1 LNNSPQ
7 RITNLDFIRGF
18 AVLGILV
25 INVISFGLPITAM
38 INHSAYGAENLLD
51 WIVIVISSVFFEYKM
66 MGLFSML
73 FGVGLMIFLDNAKQ
87 KVKRPKLLSFW
98 RNCLLLLFGVA
109 HVSIW
114 EGDILMYYALCA
126 FCIILF
132 PQIQNNKITIFF
144 ITFLVF
150 ADLFLI
156 NYVGS
161 LYDATGNLILE
172 EPWVAI
178 ASEGGS
184 LNLGK
189 FWFPGESEFGN
200 MFLLLFALDGF
211 LRAIT
216 LMVVGIL
223 LYKLKIVQGTKGLN
237 FYKNLMFYGFAIGLP
252 FSIYSI
258 YLPISSEYSAA
269 IAITSRFWQSLS
281 VIPMVLGYV
290 GLLTIMNI
298 KLRESISTRLR
309 ACGKMAFTNYITQTL
324 FGVFVLGGLFGIGNF
339 SRSQLVLYIVII
351 WGLQIYWSKPILDKW
366 RYGPLEWLWRK
377 LTYLFV

>member
-1 LNNSPQ
+1 MNNSPQ

-223 LYKLKIVQGTKGLN
+223 LYKLNIVQGTKGLN
-237 FYKNLMFYGFAIGLP
+237 FYKNLMFYGFAMGLP

-298 KLRESISTRLR
+298 KLRESVSTRLR

-324 FGVFVLGGLFGIGNF
+324 FGVFVLGGLFEIGNF

>member
-1 LNNSPQ
+1 MASSK

-38 INHSAYGAENLLD
+38 INHSAYGTENLLD
-51 WIVIVISSVFFEYKM
+51 WVVVVISSVFFEYKM

-98 RNCLLLLFGVA
+98 RNFLLLLFGIA
-109 HVSIW
+109 HSSIW
-114 EGDILMYYALCA
+114 EGDTLIIYALCA
-126 FCIILF
+126 FCIVLF
-132 PQIQNNKITIFF
+132 PQIQNNKIIIFF

-150 ADLFLI
+150 IELLLI

-161 LYDATGNLILE
+161 LYDNSGNLILDSA
-172 EPWVAI
+172 WVVA
-178 ASEGGS
+178 ASEGCS

-189 FWFPGESEFGN
+189 FWFPEESEFGN

-223 LYKLKIVQGTKGLN
+223 LYKLNIIQGTRDLH
-237 FYKNLMFYGFAIGLP
+237 FYKKLMFYGFCIGLP
-252 FSIYSI
+252 FTIYSI

-298 KLRESISTRLR
+298 KLRESIATRLR
-309 ACGKMAFTNYITQTL
+309 ACGKMAFTNYITQSL
-324 FGVFVLGGLFGIGNF
+324 LGVFVLGGLFGIGTF
-339 SRSQLVLYIVII
+339 SRSQLVIYLIIVC
-351 WGLQIYWSKPILDKW
+351 GLQIYWSKPILDRWKF
-366 RYGPLEWLWRK
+366 GPLEWFWRK
-377 LTYLFV
+377 LTYLFL

>member
-223 LYKLKIVQGTKGLN
+223 LYKLNIVQGTKGLN
-237 FYKNLMFYGFAIGLP
+237 FYKNLMFYGFAMGLP

-298 KLRESISTRLR
+298 KLRESVSTRLR

-324 FGVFVLGGLFGIGNF
+324 FGVFVLGGLFEIGNF

>member
-223 LYKLKIVQGTKGLN
+223 LYKLNIVQGTKGLN
-237 FYKNLMFYGFAIGLP
+237 FYKNLMFYGFAMGLP

-377 LTYLFV
+377 LTYFFV

>member
-223 LYKLKIVQGTKGLN
+223 LYKLNIVQGTKGLN
-237 FYKNLMFYGFAIGLP
+237 FYKNLMFYGFAMGLP

-298 KLRESISTRLR
+298 KLRESVSTRLR

-324 FGVFVLGGLFGIGNF
+324 FGVFVLGGLFEIGNF
-339 SRSQLVLYIVII
+339 SRSQLVLYIVIV

>member
-1 LNNSPQ
+1 MNSSQ

-51 WIVIVISSVFFEYKM
+51 WVVIVISSVFFEYKM

-98 RNCLLLLFGVA
+98 RNFLLLIFGIA
-109 HVSIW
+109 HLSIW
-114 EGDILMYYALCA
+114 EGDILIAYASCA
-126 FCIILF
+126 FFIILF
-132 PQIQNNKITIFF
+132 PQVQNNKITMFF
-144 ITFLVF
+144 IIFLVF
-150 ADLFLI
+150 LDLLLI

-161 LYDATGNLILE
+161 LYDASGNLILE
-172 EPWVAI
+172 EAWVVA

-189 FWFPGESEFGN
+189 FWFPQESEWGNIFG
-200 MFLLLFALDGF
+200 LLFILDGGN
-211 LRAIT
+211 RAMT
-216 LMVVGIL
+216 LMIVGIL
-223 LYKLKIVQGTKGLN
+223 LYRLNIIQGTRELN
-237 FYKNLMFYGFAIGLP
+237 FYKKLMFWGFGIGLP

-258 YLPISSEYSAA
+258 YLLISSEYSAA
-269 IAITSRFWQSLS
+269 IAITSRFWLTLS

-298 KLRESISTRLR
+298 KLRKSITTRLC
-309 ACGKMAFTNYITQTL
+309 ACGKMAFTNYIAQTL
-324 FGVFVLGGLFGIGNF
+324 IGVVVLRGLFEIGTF
-339 SRSQLVLYIVII
+339 SRSQLIIYIFAV
-351 WGLQIYWSKPILDKW
+351 WGLQIYWSKPIVENFK
-366 RYGPLEWLWRK
+366 YGPLEWLLRK
-377 LTYLFV
+377 LTYYFV

>member
-1 LNNSPQ
+1 MNNSPQ

-98 RNCLLLLFGVA
+98 RNCLLLLFGIA

-114 EGDILMYYALCA
+114 EGDVLMYYALCA

-223 LYKLKIVQGTKGLN
+223 LYKLNIVQGTKGLN
-237 FYKNLMFYGFAIGLP
+237 FYKNLMFYGFAMGLP

-298 KLRESISTRLR
+298 KLRESVSTRLR

>member
-1 LNNSPQ
+1 MNSSQ

-18 AVLGILV
+18 AVLGILI
-25 INVISFGLPITAM
+25 INVISFGLPITALF
-38 INHSAYGAENLLD
+38 NHSTYGAENLLD
-51 WIVIVISSVFFEYKM
+51 WVVIVISSVFFEYKM

-73 FGVGLMIFLDNAKQ
+73 FGVGLMIFLDNAKP

-98 RNCLLLLFGVA
+98 RNFLLLIFGIA
-109 HVSIW
+109 HLSIW
-114 EGDILMYYALCA
+114 EGDILITYASCA
-126 FCIILF
+126 FFIILF
-132 PQIQNNKITIFF
+132 PQVQNNKITIFF

-150 ADLFLI
+150 IDLLLI

-161 LYDATGNLILE
+161 LYDPSGNLILE
-172 EPWVAI
+172 EAWVVA

-189 FWFPGESEFGN
+189 FWFPQESEWGN
-200 MFLLLFALDGF
+200 IYGLLFILDGGN
-211 LRAIT
+211 RAMT
-216 LMVVGIL
+216 LMIVGIL
-223 LYKLKIVQGTKGLN
+223 LYRLNIIQGTRELN
-237 FYKNLMFYGFAIGLP
+237 FYKKLMFCGFGIGLP

-258 YLPISSEYSAA
+258 YLLISSEYSAA
-269 IAITSRFWQSLS
+269 IAVTSKQWLTLS

-298 KLRESISTRLR
+298 KLRENISTRLR

-324 FGVFVLGGLFGIGNF
+324 LGVFVLSGLFGIGTF

-366 RYGPLEWLWRK
+366 RYGPL
-377 LTYLFV
+377 

>member
-1 LNNSPQ
+1 VNSFQ

-25 INVISFGLPITAM
+25 INVISFGLPITAL
-38 INHSAYGAENLLD
+38 INHSSYGAESLLD
-51 WIVIVISSVFFEYKM
+51 WVVIVISSVFFEYKM

-87 KVKRPKLLSFW
+87 KVKKPKLLSFW
-98 RNCLLLLFGVA
+98 RNCLLLLFGIA
-109 HVSIW
+109 HLSIW
-114 EGDILMYYALCA
+114 EGDILITYASCA
-126 FCIILF
+126 FFIILF

-150 ADLFLI
+150 MDLLLI
-156 NYVGS
+156 NYVDS
-161 LYDATGNLILE
+161 LYDASGNLIIE
-172 EPWVAI
+172 EAWVVA

-189 FWFPGESEFGN
+189 FWFPEESEWGNIFG
-200 MFLLLFALDGF
+200 LLFILDAGN
-211 LRAIT
+211 RAMT
-216 LMVVGIL
+216 LMIVGIL
-223 LYKLKIVQGTKGLN
+223 LYRLNIIQGTRELN
-237 FYKNLMFYGFAIGLP
+237 FYKKLMFYGFGIGLP

-258 YLPISSEYSAA
+258 YLLISSEYSAA
-269 IAITSRFWQSLS
+269 IAITSKLWLTLS

-290 GLLTIMNI
+290 GLLTIMNL

-324 FGVFVLGGLFGIGNF
+324 LGVFVLGGLFEIGTF
-339 SRSQLVLYIVII
+339 SRSQLVLYVIVI

-366 RYGPLEWLWRK
+366 RYGPLEWFWRK

>member
-1 LNNSPQ
+1 MNSFQ

-25 INVISFGLPITAM
+25 INVISFGLPITAL
-38 INHSAYGAENLLD
+38 INHSSYGAESLLD
-51 WIVIVISSVFFEYKM
+51 WVVIVISSVFFEYKM

-87 KVKRPKLLSFW
+87 KVKKPKLLSFW
-98 RNCLLLLFGVA
+98 RNCLLLLFGIA
-109 HVSIW
+109 HLSIW
-114 EGDILMYYALCA
+114 EGDILITYASCA
-126 FCIILF
+126 FFIILF

-150 ADLFLI
+150 MDLLLI
-156 NYVGS
+156 NYVDS
-161 LYDATGNLILE
+161 LYDASGNLIIE
-172 EPWVAI
+172 EAWVVA

-189 FWFPGESEFGN
+189 FWFPEESEWGNIFG
-200 MFLLLFALDGF
+200 LLFILDAGN
-211 LRAIT
+211 RAIT
-216 LMVVGIL
+216 LMIVGIL
-223 LYKLKIVQGTKGLN
+223 LYRLNIIQGTRELN
-237 FYKNLMFYGFAIGLP
+237 FYKKLMFYGFGIGLP

-258 YLPISSEYSAA
+258 YLLISSEYSAA
-269 IAITSRFWQSLS
+269 IAITSKLWLTLS

-290 GLLTIMNI
+290 GLLTIMNL

-324 FGVFVLGGLFGIGNF
+324 LGVFVLSGLFEIGTF
-339 SRSQLVLYIVII
+339 SRSQLVLYVIVI

-366 RYGPLEWLWRK
+366 RYGPLEWFWRK

>member
-223 LYKLKIVQGTKGLN
+223 LYKLNIVQGTKGLN
-237 FYKNLMFYGFAIGLP
+237 FYKNLMFYGFAMGLP

-324 FGVFVLGGLFGIGNF
+324 FGVFVLGGLFEIGNF
-339 SRSQLVLYIVII
+339 SRSQLVLYIVIV

>member
-1 LNNSPQ
+1 MTSSQ

-51 WIVIVISSVFFEYKM
+51 WVVIVISSVFFEYKM

-98 RNCLLLLFGVA
+98 RNFLLLLFGIA
-109 HVSIW
+109 HMSIW
-114 EGDILMYYALCA
+114 EGDTLIIYALCA
-126 FCIILF
+126 FCIVLF

-144 ITFLVF
+144 ITFLVSIE
-150 ADLFLI
+150 LLLI

-161 LYDATGNLILE
+161 LYDNSGNLILDSA
-172 EPWVAI
+172 WVVA

-200 MFLLLFALDGF
+200 IIGLMFVLDGF

-223 LYKLKIVQGTKGLN
+223 LYKLNIIQGTKGLN

-298 KLRESISTRLR
+298 KLRESIVTRLR

-324 FGVFVLGGLFGIGNF
+324 LGVFVLGGLFGIGAF
-339 SRSQLVLYIVII
+339 SRSQLVIYLIIV
-351 WGLQIYWSKPILDKW
+351 WALQIYWSKPILDRW
-366 RYGPLEWLWRK
+366 QFGPLEWFWRK
-377 LTYLFV
+377 LTYYFI

>member
-1 LNNSPQ
+1 MNSFQ

-25 INVISFGLPITAM
+25 INVISFGLPITAL
-38 INHSAYGAENLLD
+38 INHSSYGAESLLD
-51 WIVIVISSVFFEYKM
+51 WVVIVISSVFFEYKM

-87 KVKRPKLLSFW
+87 KVKKPKLLSFW
-98 RNCLLLLFGVA
+98 RNCLLLLFGIA
-109 HVSIW
+109 HLSIW
-114 EGDILMYYALCA
+114 EGDILIAYASCA
-126 FCIILF
+126 FFIILF
-132 PQIQNNKITIFF
+132 PQMQNNKITIFF

-150 ADLFLI
+150 MDLLLI
-156 NYVGS
+156 NYVDS
-161 LYDATGNLILE
+161 LYDASGNLIIE
-172 EPWVAI
+172 EAWVVA

-189 FWFPGESEFGN
+189 FWFPEESEWGNIFG
-200 MFLLLFALDGF
+200 LLFILDAGN
-211 LRAIT
+211 RAMT
-216 LMVVGIL
+216 LMIVGIL
-223 LYKLKIVQGTKGLN
+223 LYRLNIIQGTRELN
-237 FYKNLMFYGFAIGLP
+237 FYKKLMFYGFGIGLP

-258 YLPISSEYSAA
+258 YLLISSEYSAA
-269 IAITSRFWQSLS
+269 IAITSKLWLTLS

-290 GLLTIMNI
+290 GLLTIMNL

-324 FGVFVLGGLFGIGNF
+324 LGVFVLGGLFEIGTF
-339 SRSQLVLYIVII
+339 SRSQLVLYVIVI

-366 RYGPLEWLWRK
+366 RYGPLEWFWRK

>member
-1 LNNSPQ
+1 MTSSQ

-38 INHSAYGAENLLD
+38 INHSAFGAENLLD
-51 WIVIVISSVFFEYKM
+51 WIVIIISSVFFEYKM

-73 FGVGLMIFLDNAKQ
+73 FGVGLMIFLDNGKQ

-223 LYKLKIVQGTKGLN
+223 LYKLNIVQGTKGLN
-237 FYKNLMFYGFAIGLP
+237 FYKNLMFYGFAMGLP

-324 FGVFVLGGLFGIGNF
+324 FGVFVLGGLFEIGNF
-339 SRSQLVLYIVII
+339 SRSQLVLYIVIV

>member
-1 LNNSPQ
+1 MNSSQ

-18 AVLGILV
+18 AVLGILI
-25 INVISFGLPITAM
+25 INVISFGLPITALF
-38 INHSAYGAENLLD
+38 NHSTYGAENLLD
-51 WIVIVISSVFFEYKM
+51 WVVIVISSVFFEYKM

-73 FGVGLMIFLDNAKQ
+73 FGVGLMIFLDNAKP

-98 RNCLLLLFGVA
+98 RNFLLLIFGIA
-109 HVSIW
+109 HLSIW
-114 EGDILMYYALCA
+114 EGDILITYASCA
-126 FCIILF
+126 FFIILF
-132 PQIQNNKITIFF
+132 PQVQNNKITIFF

-150 ADLFLI
+150 IDLLLI

-161 LYDATGNLILE
+161 LYDAFGNLILE
-172 EPWVAI
+172 EAWVVA

-189 FWFPGESEFGN
+189 FWFPQESEWGNIFG
-200 MFLLLFALDGF
+200 LLFILDGGN
-211 LRAIT
+211 RAMT
-216 LMVVGIL
+216 LMIVGIL
-223 LYKLKIVQGTKGLN
+223 LYKLNIIQGTRELN
-237 FYKNLMFYGFAIGLP
+237 FYKKLMFCGFGIGLP

-258 YLPISSEYSAA
+258 YLLISSEYSAA
-269 IAITSRFWQSLS
+269 IAVTSKQWLTLS

-298 KLRESISTRLR
+298 KLRENISTRLR

-324 FGVFVLGGLFGIGNF
+324 LGVFVLGSLFGIGTF

-366 RYGPLEWLWRK
+366 RYGPLEWFWRK